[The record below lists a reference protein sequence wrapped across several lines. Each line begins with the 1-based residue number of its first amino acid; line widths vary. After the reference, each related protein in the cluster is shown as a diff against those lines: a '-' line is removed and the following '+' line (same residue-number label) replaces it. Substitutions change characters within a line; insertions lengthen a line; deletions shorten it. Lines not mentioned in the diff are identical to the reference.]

1 MNNYPLD
8 FIENICNNIG
18 PRLPG
23 SKNEE
28 KAGQYI
34 KKELEKYCDEIK
46 VEEFYT
52 PILKKFV
59 LLKISTAFFLISA
72 IYYIISPIFSFIM
85 ILLYVV
91 FMGLLIIYPEIIDNF
106 LPKKKSYNIIGVKKA
121 KKTGN
126 KKVVFSAHHDSGY
139 VMPLFEKSKN
149 GFFLLKFNMIISL
162 FSILIIVANFL
173 FGYKTIWLFYYLIF
187 SGIIQFYISTNIN
200 SKKKSLGANDN
211 LSSVATILNI
221 AKNVKNQKNV
231 DLMFISFG
239 SEEAGCVGSQK
250 FVRKN
255 YKDIKNSINI
265 NFESVGCGD
274 YFGFLKSEK
283 FGRIKYDYK
292 NSDKFSSIIKK
303 NDGKIIN
310 KNIGQ
315 FGKSDGGS
323 FAKSKIKSICIIG
336 TNKYGHIPN
345 WHSINDVFKNI
356 KPKNIDILTK
366 SSLEY
371 ISSLQNKQ

>member
-1 MNNYPLD
+1 
-8 FIENICNNIG
+8 
-18 PRLPG
+18 
-23 SKNEE
+23 
-28 KAGQYI
+28 
-34 KKELEKYCDEIK
+34 
-46 VEEFYT
+46 
-52 PILKKFV
+52 
-59 LLKISTAFFLISA
+59 
-72 IYYIISPIFSFIM
+72 M